1 MKQLFQAIIFF
12 LACQCCLCT
21 SSAFAEEYT
30 LSILPRYF
38 PEKLTA
44 MMTPFAQYLSK
55 ELGVEVKPIL
65 TANFAEYEDE
75 AKKHAISVGYENPL
89 VYVNISSAHQ
99 VIATAVKGAGG
110 DKFRGIII
118 TRPDSGISKPADLKG
133 KRVMIVGKTSAGG
146 YLSQKLSLKEQGLDI
161 DNDCELSIAADN
173 RQENVIISVSIGDV
187 DAGFIRESALHK
199 ADEFIMPGSI
209 VSIGETAWL
218 PNWALSVDR
227 NLPDAVKNKIQKS
240 VLKLPR
246 DSKILKAMGLVSFIA
261 ATDADYDIM
270 RSIVK

>member
-1 MKQLFQAIIFF
+1 
-12 LACQCCLCT
+12 
-21 SSAFAEEYT
+21 
-30 LSILPRYF
+30 
-38 PEKLTA
+38 
-44 MMTPFAQYLSK
+44 MTPLAEYLSK
-55 ELGVEVKPIL
+55 ETGVRVKPIL
-65 TANFAEYEDE
+65 MANFAEYANE
-75 AKKHAISVGYENPL
+75 AKKHAISIGYENPL
-89 VYVNISSAHQ
+89 VYVNISSAHE

-118 TRPDSGISKPADLKG
+118 TRPDSAIKKPADLKG
-133 KRVMIVGKTSAGG
+133 KKVMIVGKTSAGG
-146 YLSQKLSLKEQGLDI
+146 YLSQKLTLKEMGIDI
-161 DNDCELSIAADN
+161 DQDCELSTAADN

-187 DAGFIRESALHK
+187 DAGLIRESALHK
-199 ADEFIMPGSI
+199 ADQFIMPGSI

-227 NLPDAVKNKIQKS
+227 NLSGAVKSKIQKS

-246 DSKILKAMGLVSFIA
+246 DSDILKAMGLVSFIA

>member
-1 MKQLFQAIIFF
+1 
-12 LACQCCLCT
+12 
-21 SSAFAEEYT
+21 
-30 LSILPRYF
+30 
-38 PEKLTA
+38 
-44 MMTPFAQYLSK
+44 
-55 ELGVEVKPIL
+55 
-65 TANFAEYEDE
+65 
-75 AKKHAISVGYENPL
+75 
-89 VYVNISSAHQ
+89 
-99 VIATAVKGAGG
+99 
-110 DKFRGIII
+110 
-118 TRPDSGISKPADLKG
+118 
-133 KRVMIVGKTSAGG
+133 MIVGKTSAGG
-146 YLSQKLSLKEQGLDI
+146 YLSQKLSLKEQGLDV
-161 DNDCELSIAADN
+161 DHDCELSIAADN
-173 RQENVIISVSIGDV
+173 HQENVIISVSIGDA